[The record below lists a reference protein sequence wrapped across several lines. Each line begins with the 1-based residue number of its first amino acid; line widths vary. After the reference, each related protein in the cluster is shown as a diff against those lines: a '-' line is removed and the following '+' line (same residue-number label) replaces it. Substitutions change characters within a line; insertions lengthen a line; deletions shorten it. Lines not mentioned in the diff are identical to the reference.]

1 MKKYTKE
8 EFNEKELYI
17 LRDAVDKAEERA
29 GKRIANSP
37 EIITIIKI
45 VEDFIKSK
53 KLICYGGTAIN
64 NILPQQDQFYNKN
77 IEIPDYD
84 FFSPNA
90 LHHAKELADIYYSKG
105 YSEVE
110 AKAGVHTGTYK
121 VYVNFIPVA
130 DITFLEEKLFKA
142 ISMESI
148 HVNGIMY
155 APPNFLRMSMYLELS
170 RPEGDV
176 SRWEKVLKRL
186 ILLNK
191 HYPLKG
197 YNCEP
202 KDFARKFENDTK
214 EDSDKLYYIIRNSF
228 IDQGLVFFG
237 SYAISLY
244 SKYMGKKE
252 ENFLKKYPD
261 FDILSEDPA
270 RSAEITK
277 ERLKGNG
284 VNNVTILKKS
294 GFGEIIAPHYEIIVD
309 NDTVAF
315 IYKPLACHSYNNI
328 KIKGRNIKVATIDT
342 ILSFYLAFYYSN
354 RPYYDKNRLLCMA
367 QYLFNVQARNRLEQK
382 GLLKRFSINCY
393 GKQETMETIRAEK
406 TERFQELKSKRG
418 TEEYD
423 RYFLRYIPSEKD
435 KKESKDKKAKQTKK
449 NDKRRTQKKGKKQQ
463 KTKNKRGKFFGY
475 KLRL

>member
-1 MKKYTKE
+1 MKKYNKE
-8 EFNEKELYI
+8 DFNEKELEI
-17 LRDAVDKAEERA
+17 LRRAVDNAEERA

-37 EIITIIKI
+37 EIINIIKI
-45 VEDFIKSK
+45 VEEFIKTK
-53 KLICYGGTAIN
+53 KLVCYGGTAIN
-64 NILPQQDQFYNKN
+64 NILPQEDQFYNKN
-77 IEIPDYD
+77 LEIPDYD
-84 FFSPNA
+84 FFSPKA
-90 LHHAKELADIYYSKG
+90 LEHAEELADIYYSKG
-105 YSEVE
+105 YTEVE

-130 DITFLEEKLFKA
+130 DITFLEDKLFKA
-142 ISMESI
+142 ISIESI
-148 HVNGIMY
+148 HVAGIMY

-197 YNCEP
+197 YNCDP
-202 KDFARKFENDTK
+202 KDFAREFENDTK
-214 EDSDKLYYIIRNSF
+214 EDSSKLYYIIKNSF

-244 SKYMGKKE
+244 SKYMNKKQQHL
-252 ENFLKKYPD
+252 LKKYPD

-270 RSAEITK
+270 RAAQITK
-277 ERLKGNG
+277 ERLKSNG
-284 VNNVTILKKS
+284 IQNVTILKKS
-294 GFGEIIAPHYEIIVD
+294 GFGEIIAPHYELIVD

-328 KIKGRNIKVATIDT
+328 KIKGREIRIATIDT

-393 GKQETMETIRAEK
+393 GKQETLESIRAEK

-418 TEEYD
+418 TPEYD
-423 RYFLRYIPSEKD
+423 KYFLRYIPSENSKKNPKDD
-435 KKESKDKKAKQTKK
+435 KKSKKTRKVRKSRKEKKSK
-449 NDKRRTQKKGKKQQ
+449 
-463 KTKNKRGKFFGY
+463 KTKQISKSRKFFGY

>member
-1 MKKYTKE
+1 
-8 EFNEKELYI
+8 
-17 LRDAVDKAEERA
+17 
-29 GKRIANSP
+29 
-37 EIITIIKI
+37 
-45 VEDFIKSK
+45 
-53 KLICYGGTAIN
+53 
-64 NILPQQDQFYNKN
+64 
-77 IEIPDYD
+77 
-84 FFSPNA
+84 
-90 LHHAKELADIYYSKG
+90 
-105 YSEVE
+105 
-110 AKAGVHTGTYK
+110 
-121 VYVNFIPVA
+121 
-130 DITFLEEKLFKA
+130 
-142 ISMESI
+142 
-148 HVNGIMY
+148 
-155 APPNFLRMSMYLELS
+155 
-170 RPEGDV
+170 
-176 SRWEKVLKRL
+176 
-186 ILLNK
+186 
-191 HYPLKG
+191 
-197 YNCEP
+197 
-202 KDFARKFENDTK
+202 
-214 EDSDKLYYIIRNSF
+214 
-228 IDQGLVFFG
+228 
-237 SYAISLY
+237 
-244 SKYMGKKE
+244 MGKKE

-261 FDILSEDPA
+261 FDILYEDPA
-270 RSAEITK
+270 RSAQITK

>member
-1 MKKYTKE
+1 MKKYTKQ
-8 EFNEKELYI
+8 EFNERELEI
-17 LRDAVDKAEERA
+17 LRQAVDKSEERA

-37 EIITIIKI
+37 EIINIIKI
-45 VEDFIKSK
+45 VEEFIKDN

-84 FFSPNA
+84 FFSPKA
-90 LHHAKELADIYYSKG
+90 LHHAKALADIYYSKG
-105 YSEVE
+105 YTEVE
-110 AKAGVHTGTYK
+110 AKAGVHSGTYK

-130 DITFLEEKLFKA
+130 DITFIEEKLFKA
-142 ISMESI
+142 ITLESI
-148 HVNGIMY
+148 IVDNIMY

-197 YNCEP
+197 INCDP
-202 KDFARKFENDTK
+202 KEFARKFENDSK
-214 EDSDKLYYIIRNSF
+214 ENMNKLYYITRNSF
-228 IDQGLVFFG
+228 IDQGLIFFG

-244 SKYMGKKE
+244 SKYMSKKE
-252 ENFLKKYPD
+252 QSIFQKYPD

-270 RSAEITK
+270 KTAQITK
-277 ERLKGNG
+277 ERLKSNG
-284 VNNVTILKKS
+284 FDNITILKKS

-309 NDTVAF
+309 NETIAF
-315 IYKPLACHSYNNI
+315 IYKPLACHSFNNI
-328 KIKGRNIKVATIDT
+328 KIKGRYIKVASIDT

-367 QYLFNVQARNRLEQK
+367 QYLFQVQAKNRLEQK

-393 GKQETMETIRAEK
+393 GKQETMESIRAEK
-406 TERFQELKSKRG
+406 TQRFQELKDKKG

-423 RYFLRYIPSEKD
+423 KYFLRYTPYD
-435 KKESKDKKAKQTKK
+435 NKKNKKNTKRKIKTTRKKNMQKKKTKK
-449 NDKRRTQKKGKKQQ
+449 N
-463 KTKNKRGKFFGY
+463 NKLFGY

>member
-1 MKKYTKE
+1 MKKYSKE
-8 EFNEKELYI
+8 EFNEKELEI
-17 LRDAVDKAEERA
+17 LRKAVDAAEERA
-29 GKRIANSP
+29 GKKIANSP

-45 VEDFIKSK
+45 VEDFIKKK
-53 KLICYGGTAIN
+53 KLVCYGGTAIN

-90 LHHAKELADIYYSKG
+90 LQHAKELADIYYSKG
-105 YSEVE
+105 YNEVE

-130 DITFLEEKLFKA
+130 DITFLENKLFKA
-142 ISMESI
+142 ISIESI
-148 HVNGIMY
+148 HIDNIMY

-170 RPEGDV
+170 RPEGDI

-191 HYPLKG
+191 HYPIKG
-197 YNCEP
+197 HNCDP
-202 KDFARKFENDTK
+202 KDFARIFENSNK
-214 EDSDKLYYIIRNSF
+214 EDNNKIYYIIRNSF
-228 IDQGLVFFG
+228 IDQGLIFFG

-244 SKYMGKKE
+244 SKYMSKKE
-252 ENFLKKYPD
+252 QNFLKKYPD

-270 RSAEITK
+270 QTAQITK
-277 ERLKGNG
+277 ERLKANG
-284 VNNVTILKKS
+284 INNITIVKKS
-294 GFGEIIAPHYEIIVD
+294 GFGEIIAPHYEIIID

-354 RPYYDKNRLLCMA
+354 RPYYDNNRLICMA
-367 QYLFNVQARNRLEQK
+367 QYLFNIQAKNRLEQK
-382 GLLKRFSINCY
+382 GLLKRFSISCY

-406 TERFQELKSKRG
+406 TERFQELKNKKG
-418 TEEYD
+418 TQEYD
-423 RYFLRYIPSEKD
+423 KYFLRYIPSQKDKNFTKD
-435 KKESKDKKAKQTKK
+435 KKNKKTKK
-449 NDKRRTQKKGKKQQ
+449 NSNPRTQKKSKKVK
-463 KTKNKRGKFFGY
+463 KTKNKRDKLFGY

>member
-1 MKKYTKE
+1 MKKYSKE
-8 EFNEKELYI
+8 QFNEKELEI
-17 LRDAVDKAEERA
+17 LRKAVDKAEERS
-29 GKRIANSP
+29 GRRIANSP
-37 EIITIIKI
+37 EIINIIKI
-45 VEDFIKSK
+45 VEDFIRTK
-53 KLICYGGTAIN
+53 KLVCYGGTAIN
-64 NILPQQDQFYNKN
+64 NILPQQDQFYNRN
-77 IEIPDYD
+77 LEIPDYD
-84 FFSPNA
+84 FFSSNA
-90 LHHAKELADIYYSKG
+90 LNDAKELADIYYNKG

-130 DITFLEEKLFKA
+130 DITFLEDKLFKA
-142 ISMESI
+142 ISIESI

-191 HYPLKG
+191 HYPLRG
-197 YNCEP
+197 INCDP
-202 KDFARKFENDTK
+202 KDFARIFEN
-214 EDSDKLYYIIRNSF
+214 EDPENSNKLYFIIRNSI

-270 RSAEITK
+270 RSAQITK
-277 ERLKGNG
+277 ERLKNNG
-284 VNNVTILKKS
+284 FKNVTVLKKP

-315 IYKPLACHSYNNI
+315 IYKPLACHSFNNI

-382 GLLKRFSINCY
+382 GLLRRFSINCY
-393 GKQETMETIRAEK
+393 GKQETMESIRAEK
-406 TERFQELKSKRG
+406 TERFQELKNKRG

-423 RYFLRYIPSEKD
+423 KYFLRYIPSENN
-435 KKESKDKKAKQTKK
+435 KKIKK
-449 NDKRRTQKKGKKQQ
+449 NIGKKSN
-463 KTKNKRGKFFGY
+463 KKLLKKNKNTRKKKPKKYFGY
-475 KLRL
+475 NLRL